1 MRCFCIYSYLP
12 QVKREPGTGSIRTVK
27 KKSQFRSGRGA
38 TRFGH
43 PQRLQSFS
51 LTRSLELASA
61 FSQAMALHQT
71 GRLAEAEKIYGQILK
86 VQPNH
91 ADSLHLLGVIYA
103 QRGNHVESVR
113 QIDLALKI
121 SPLPMAS
128 RDGGRQSTIPRTA
141 KAN

>member
-1 MRCFCIYSYLP
+1 M
-12 QVKREPGTGSIRTVK
+12 K

-43 PQRLQSFS
+43 LQPLQSFS

-61 FSQAMALHQT
+61 FSQAKALHQA

-91 ADSLHLLGVIYA
+91 AGSLHLLGVIYSQQGDHA
-103 QRGNHVESVR
+103 AGLR
-113 QIDLALKI
+113 QINFSLKVDSKNAYALYNRGHSLQELKRFDEALASYDKALALK
-121 SPLPMAS
+121 PDYA
-128 RDGGRQSTIPRTA
+128 DA
-141 KAN
+141 F